1 MEQAL
6 QVANGLW
13 NGGHFYGAALFALP
27 FQVVYVLTHNLDKWL
42 MLVIANSLM
51 KGTK

>member
-1 MEQAL
+1 MEQII
-6 QVANGLW
+6 QIANGLAAT
-13 NGGHFYGAALFALP
+13 GYFYGAALFALP
-27 FQVVYVLTHNLDKWL
+27 FQVIYVLAHNLDKWL

>member
-1 MEQAL
+1 MEQII
-6 QVANGLW
+6 QIANGLAAA
-13 NGGHFYGAALFALP
+13 GHFYGAALFALP
-27 FQVVYVLTHNLDKWL
+27 FQVAYVLVHNLDKWL